1 MTNKNVGQG
10 YKFALLHN
18 VSNAMGQY
26 LECGNL
32 IIFFCDIYWLNVRR
46 GCTSKEKTIKKEAV
60 KLGLYDFFLQT
71 DFKLNLKLLWNRMR
85 NKGIVS
91 SVALPT
97 VT

>member
-46 GCTSKEKTIKKEAV
+46 GVRQKKKQLKRKPLNWAY
-60 KLGLYDFFLQT
+60 LTFF
-71 DFKLNLKLLWNRMR
+71 FKLTL
-85 NKGIVS
+85 S
-91 SVALPT
+91 
-97 VT
+97 

>member
-32 IIFFCDIYWLNVRR
+32 IIFFAIYIGWMYDVDVRQKKKQLKGKPLNWAYL
-46 GCTSKEKTIKKEAV
+46 T
-60 KLGLYDFFLQT
+60 FF
-71 DFKLNLKLLWNRMR
+71 FKLTL
-85 NKGIVS
+85 S
-91 SVALPT
+91 
-97 VT
+97 

>member
-32 IIFFCDIYWLNVRR
+32 IIFFAIYIGW
-46 GCTSKEKTIKKEAV
+46 
-60 KLGLYDFFLQT
+60 LYDVDVRQ
-71 DFKLNLKLLWNRMR
+71 KK
-85 NKGIVS
+85 KQ
-91 SVALPT
+91 
-97 VT
+97 

>member
-46 GCTSKEKTIKKEAV
+46 GCTSKGKTVKEEAV
-60 KLGLYDFFLQT
+60 KLGLSDFFLQT
-71 DFKLNLKLLWNRMR
+71 DFKLNLKLL
-85 NKGIVS
+85 
-91 SVALPT
+91 
-97 VT
+97 